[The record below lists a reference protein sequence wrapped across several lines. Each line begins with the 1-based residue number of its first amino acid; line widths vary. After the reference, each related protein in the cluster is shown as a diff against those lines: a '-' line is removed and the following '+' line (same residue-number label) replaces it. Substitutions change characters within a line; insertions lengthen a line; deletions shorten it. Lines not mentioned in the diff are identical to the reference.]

1 VTGEDILGQAIGGIA
16 LAVVAYALV
25 EAIARRTRW
34 M

>member
-1 VTGEDILGQAIGGIA
+1 MLGQAIGGIA

-25 EAIARRTRW
+25 EAIMRRTRW